1 MQKGTENIILNS
13 KAKDSGSKIIFD
25 DNVLCSQ
32 FLRDY
37 VDLPFFKDVL
47 PEDIEDVSEQ
57 FVTLFAEER
66 NADRVKKVH
75 IKSEISLVFFPR
87 KFVLTSCL
95 AILFPSFVSTEIW
108 IPVSLSLSITFLTSK
123 RRHLI

>member
-1 MQKGTENIILNS
+1 MQKDKENIILNS
-13 KAKDSGSKIIFD
+13 KTKDSGSKIIFD

-37 VDLPFFKDVL
+37 VDVPFLKEVS

-66 NADRVKKVH
+66 NADRVKKY
-75 IKSEISLVFFPR
+75 I
-87 KFVLTSCL
+87 
-95 AILFPSFVSTEIW
+95 
-108 IPVSLSLSITFLTSK
+108 
-123 RRHLI
+123 